1 MTLSERIQELCG
13 AVGTPGNEVEVR
25 RRISSLLPDGCT
37 RRVDTLGNLLVE
49 KKGAKAPASPILF
62 SAHMDEPGLIVEN
75 VDPLTAGVRFALSG
89 NLDTHL
95 LSGRKV
101 WVLSGTERIPG
112 VIGIKPIH
120 VLRSTEPDEPMPAE
134 DLFIDLGC
142 MKKEDA
148 EKLVHPGDA
157 AAFAGAV
164 TPFGHRM
171 LRGRALDSRS
181 ACAVLLGLLEQDLPY
196 DITAVFTVQRETG
209 SAGMKTAAF
218 QVQPG
223 AAVVLESV
231 PSADLASLGA
241 KKDSPK
247 LEEGPVLS
255 LREQKSFY
263 DRELFVRCQELAE
276 QEKIPVQIRS
286 AAFGTG
292 NGLAAQ
298 TAGRGTRVLEL
309 GIPSRY
315 SRTPCC
321 VQSLKDLDALEK
333 LLLPVVGM
341 VGDILP

>member
-25 RRISSLLPDGCT
+25 RRISSLLPDGCI
-37 RRVDTLGNLLVE
+37 RRVDTLGNLLAE

-181 ACAVLLGLLEQDLPY
+181 ACA
-196 DITAVFTVQRETG
+196 VQRETG

-341 VGDILP
+341 VGDILS

>member
-1 MTLSERIQELCG
+1 MTLSEKIQELCA

-25 RRISSLLPDGCT
+25 RKISSLLPEGCT

-49 KKGAKAPASPILF
+49 KKGAKTPASPILF
-62 SAHMDEPGLIVEN
+62 SAHMDEPGLMVEN
-75 VDPLTAGVRFALSG
+75 VDPQTAGVRFALSG
-89 NLDTHL
+89 SLDTHI

-101 WVLSGTERIPG
+101 WVLSGAERIPG

-120 VLRSTEPDEPMPAE
+120 VLDDNDPEEPMPAE

-142 MKKEDA
+142 IKKEEA

-157 AAFAGAV
+157 AAFAGEV

-181 ACAVLLGLLEQDLPY
+181 ACAVLLELLEQDLPY
-196 DITAVFTVQRETG
+196 DITAAFTVQRETG

-231 PSADLASLGA
+231 PAAGLASLGA
-241 KKDSPK
+241 KKESCK

-255 LREQKSFY
+255 LREKRSFY

-276 QEKIPVQIRS
+276 QENIPIQLRT

-292 NGLAAQ
+292 DGLAAQ

-309 GIPSRY
+309 GLPSRY

-321 VQSLKDLDALEK
+321 VQSLKDMEALEK
-333 LLLPVVGM
+333 LLLPLTGM
-341 VGDILP
+341 LGDILS